1 MVAANKFTFSDKS
14 TMGNWDFARSVGGI
28 RLLADLGASHGL
40 APREVLAGTGLR
52 QRDLDDAGCVVSAE
66 QELRLIRNLLRHLR
80 QVPALGVAAGL
91 RYHYSTFGSLGFAMV
106 TSRHSRQALD
116 VALRYFNLTHAFTR
130 FEATDSEHET
140 AVTIDADHVPE
151 DVRRFIIERDA
162 AALVAVQRELIV
174 VSDALR
180 RVELPFPAPGVTAPY
195 ERAFGLL
202 PRFGAGRTVVAFAR
216 EQMLLPL
223 PQANDL
229 MLKYSEE
236 QCVRILERHRVRMG
250 LAAKVRERLACNIE
264 LGMENVASALCM
276 TSRTLRRQLTQ
287 EGTAFSAIRDE
298 ARIALAEEYLVVLKL
313 SVDETAY
320 RLGYLSCSAFI
331 TAFRRLTGETP
342 LVFRK
347 RLERE
352 ASGAA
357 GGR

>member
-1 MVAANKFTFSDKS
+1 
-14 TMGNWDFARSVGGI
+14 MGSWDFARSIAGI
-28 RLLADLGASHGL
+28 RLLVELGVSHGL
-40 APREVLAGTGLR
+40 APKQVLAGSGIR

-66 QELRLIRNLLRHLR
+66 QELRLIRNLLAHLR
-80 QVPALGVAAGL
+80 HVPALGVAAGL

-130 FEATDSEHET
+130 FEATDSDHET
-140 AVTIDADHVPE
+140 VVAFDADHVPE

-162 AALVAVQRELIV
+162 AALVAIQRELIV
-174 VSDALR
+174 LPDALR
-180 RVELPFPAPGVTAPY
+180 RVELPFPVPAATAPY
-195 ERAFGLL
+195 AQAFGML
-202 PRFGAGRTVVAFAR
+202 PQFGAARTVVAFAR

-223 PQANDL
+223 PQANEL

-236 QCVRILERHRVRMG
+236 QCVHILERHRTRVG
-250 LAAKVRERLACNIE
+250 LAAKVRERLAGNIE
-264 LGMENVASALCM
+264 LGMEEVASALCM

-287 EGTAFSAIRDE
+287 EGTAFTAIRDE

-342 LVFRK
+342 LAFRK

-352 ASGAA
+352 ASGAPR
-357 GGR
+357 GR